1 MAKSG
6 SNSSKNVGKLR
17 IEYLSTDALKPYEG
31 NAKIHTDE
39 QLEQIA
45 ESIRLFG
52 MNDPIAIWHGN
63 EIIEGHGR
71 LIACQRLGMAEVPVI
86 RLDGLTDEQRRAYM
100 NVHNQLTMNTGFDLE
115 LLNAELWKIE
125 SIDMEKFG
133 FDIADFL
140 PEQNEWFDNHEQNDQ
155 SRQEGNNEYNE
166 FLDKFEEKKTTD
178 DCYTPQNVYDGIAD
192 YVAEHYGL
200 KRERF
205 IRPFYPGGDF
215 ENEKYPPGCVVVDN
229 PPFSILSKIIHF
241 YNERQ
246 IPYFLFAPEL
256 TIIGSARE
264 SCAVIVSGNITY
276 ENGAVVATS
285 FVTSLEE
292 GYAVKTSPELYQIIK
307 RENDAN
313 TKSQRELPSYEYP
326 PELLTAAM
334 ARQFSRY
341 GVEYALRKEDCVLV
355 RELDAMK
362 DTGKGIYGSGLL
374 LSEKAAAEKQA
385 AEKQAAEKAEQEKKN
400 ATAWKLSDRE
410 RDIIRG
416 LG

>member
-86 RLDGLTDEQRRAYM
+86 RLDSLTDEQRRAYM

-125 SIDMEKFG
+125 NVDMEKFG
-133 FDIADFL
+133 FNISDFL

-155 SRQEGNNEYNE
+155 SRQEGNDEYNE

-200 KRERF
+200 KRDRF
-205 IRPFYPGGDF
+205 IRPFYPGG
-215 ENEKYPPGCVVVDN
+215 
-229 PPFSILSKIIHF
+229 
-241 YNERQ
+241 
-246 IPYFLFAPEL
+246 
-256 TIIGSARE
+256 
-264 SCAVIVSGNITY
+264 
-276 ENGAVVATS
+276 
-285 FVTSLEE
+285 
-292 GYAVKTSPELYQIIK
+292 
-307 RENDAN
+307 
-313 TKSQRELPSYEYP
+313 
-326 PELLTAAM
+326 
-334 ARQFSRY
+334 
-341 GVEYALRKEDCVLV
+341 
-355 RELDAMK
+355 
-362 DTGKGIYGSGLL
+362 GL
-374 LSEKAAAEKQA
+374 
-385 AEKQAAEKAEQEKKN
+385 
-400 ATAWKLSDRE
+400 RE
-410 RDIIRG
+410 REIPAGLCRG
-416 LG
+416 R